1 MAQSF
6 ETKTVH
12 FKQDKHRPHNS
23 KVTPI
28 YQTSA
33 FSFKDLDD
41 VEAFYNGDTDYLYS
55 RVGNPNPDELAYLV
69 SQLENA
75 PSGVST
81 ASGLS
86 AILIGV
92 LSVCQAGD
100 HILASTD
107 IYGGTYELFETEL
120 TSLGID
126 VSFVDF
132 KDLEA
137 VEKAVKSTTKLVYTE
152 SITNPLLYVED
163 LAAIVSFSKAH
174 QLKTM
179 VDNTFATPY
188 LMTPYDLGVNLVVH
202 SATKYLGGHS
212 DITAGVVVGDT
223 DLIKKARTKAI
234 HLGPTL
240 APMEAWLTV
249 RGIKTL
255 ALRMERQVSNAQ
267 KLADALTKH
276 KDVKTVYYP
285 KNASPR
291 GNGAIVSID
300 LAETINVSTFFKS
313 LGFVKIIPTLA
324 GVETTVSYPKT
335 TSHRALSEDVQKSL
349 GITEGLVR
357 ISVGIEASEDIIQA
371 FTHALSVS
379 VEPVSN

>member
-1 MAQSF
+1 MSQSF
-6 ETKTVH
+6 NTKTVH
-12 FKQDKHRPHNS
+12 FKTAKHQPHNS

-41 VEAFYNGDTDYLYS
+41 VEAFYNGEKDYLYS
-55 RVGNPNPDELAYLV
+55 RVGNPNPDELAHVV

-75 PSGVST
+75 PAGVSA
-81 ASGLS
+81 ASGLA
-86 AILIGV
+86 AILVGV

-120 TSLGID
+120 TSFGIEL
-126 VSFVDF
+126 SFVDF
-132 KDLEA
+132 KDLDA
-137 VEKAVKSTTKLVYTE
+137 VAKEIKPNTKLVYTE

-163 LAAIVSFSKAH
+163 LTAIVAFSQKH
-174 QLKTM
+174 NLKTM

-188 LMTPYDLGVNLVVH
+188 LITPYDQGVNLVVH

-212 DITAGVVVGDT
+212 DVTAGVVVGDE

-249 RGIKTL
+249 RGVKTL
-255 ALRMERQVSNAQ
+255 ALRMEKQVSNAQ
-267 KLADALTKH
+267 KLADALAAH
-276 KDVKTVYYP
+276 EGIHTVYYP
-285 KNASPR
+285 KEASPK
-291 GNGAIVSID
+291 GNGAIVTID
-300 LAETINVSTFFKS
+300 LRDTIDVKTFFQS
-313 LGFVKIIPTLA
+313 LGFVKIVPTLA

-335 TSHRALSEDVQKSL
+335 TSHRALPEDVRQSL
-349 GITEGLVR
+349 GITTGLVR
-357 ISVGIEASEDIIQA
+357 ISVGIEDSDDIIQA
-371 FTHALSVS
+371 FTEALSIS
-379 VEPVSN
+379 KLA

>member
-1 MAQSF
+1 MSQSF
-6 ETKTVH
+6 NTKTVH
-12 FKQDKHRPHNS
+12 FKSEQHRPHNS

-41 VEAFYNGDTDYLYS
+41 VEAFYNGEKDYLYS
-55 RVGNPNPDELAYLV
+55 RVGNPNPDELAHVV
-69 SQLENA
+69 SNLENA
-75 PSGVST
+75 PAGVSA
-81 ASGLS
+81 ASGLA
-86 AILIGV
+86 AILVGV

-120 TSLGID
+120 TSFGIEL
-126 VSFVDF
+126 SFVDF
-132 KDLEA
+132 KDLNA
-137 VEKAVKSTTKLVYTE
+137 VEQAVRPNTKLVYTE

-163 LAAIVSFSKAH
+163 LAAIVAFSKQH
-174 QLKTM
+174 NLKTM

-188 LMTPYDLGVNLVVH
+188 LITPYDQGVNLVVH

-212 DITAGVVVGDT
+212 DITAGVVVGDS
-223 DLIKKARTKAI
+223 DLIQKARAKAI
-234 HLGPTL
+234 HLGATL

-249 RGIKTL
+249 RGVKTL
-255 ALRMERQVSNAQ
+255 ALRMEKQVSNAE
-267 KLADALTKH
+267 KLARALLKNP
-276 KDVKTVYYP
+276 DVKTVYYP
-285 KNASPR
+285 KNASPN

-300 LAETINVSTFFKS
+300 LNDTIDVKTFFQS

-335 TSHRALSEDVQKSL
+335 TSHRALSEEVQQSL
-349 GITEGLVR
+349 GITTGLVR
-357 ISVGIEASEDIIQA
+357 ISVGIEDSDDIIQA
-371 FTHALSVS
+371 FEHALNNSRK
-379 VEPVSN
+379 

>member
-1 MAQSF
+1 MSQSF
-6 ETKTVH
+6 NTKTVH
-12 FKQDKHRPHNS
+12 FKTNKHRPDNS

-41 VEAFYNGDTDYLYS
+41 VEAFYNGEKDYLYS
-55 RVGNPNPDELAYLV
+55 RVGNPNPDELAHVV

-75 PSGVST
+75 PAGVSA
-81 ASGLS
+81 ASGLA
-86 AILIGV
+86 AILVGV

-120 TSLGID
+120 TSFGIEL
-126 VSFVDF
+126 SFVDF
-132 KDLEA
+132 KDLDT
-137 VEKAVKSTTKLVYTE
+137 VEKEIRPNTKLVYTE

-163 LAAIVSFSKAH
+163 LAAIVAFSNKH
-174 QLKTM
+174 NLKTM

-188 LMTPYDLGVNLVVH
+188 LITPYEKGVNLVVH

-212 DITAGVVVGDT
+212 DVTAGVVVGDE
-223 DLIKKARTKAI
+223 DLIQKARAKAI

-249 RGIKTL
+249 RGVKTL
-255 ALRMERQVSNAQ
+255 ALRMEKQVTNAE
-267 KLADALTKH
+267 KLARALEENP
-276 KDVKTVYYP
+276 DVKTVYYP
-285 KNASPR
+285 KNASPN

-300 LAETINVSTFFKS
+300 LADTIDVKTFFQS

-335 TSHRALSEDVQKSL
+335 TSHRALSEDMQLSL
-349 GITEGLVR
+349 GITTGLVR
-357 ISVGIEASEDIIQA
+357 ISVGIEDSKDIIKA
-371 FTHALSVS
+371 FEHALVTSKK
-379 VEPVSN
+379 

>member
-1 MAQSF
+1 MSQSF
-6 ETKTVH
+6 NTKTVH
-12 FKQDKHRPHNS
+12 FKSEQHRPHNS

-41 VEAFYNGDTDYLYS
+41 VEAFYNGEKDYLYS
-55 RVGNPNPDELAYLV
+55 RVGNPNPDELAHVV
-69 SQLENA
+69 SNLENA
-75 PSGVST
+75 PAGVSA
-81 ASGLS
+81 ASGLA
-86 AILIGV
+86 AILVGV

-120 TSLGID
+120 TSFGIEL
-126 VSFVDF
+126 SFVDF
-132 KDLEA
+132 KDLNA
-137 VEKAVKSTTKLVYTE
+137 VEQAVRPNTKLVYTE

-163 LAAIVSFSKAH
+163 LAAIVAFSKQH
-174 QLKTM
+174 NLKTM

-188 LMTPYDLGVNLVVH
+188 LITPYDQGVNLVVH

-212 DITAGVVVGDT
+212 DITAGVVVGDS
-223 DLIKKARTKAI
+223 DLIQKARAKAI
-234 HLGPTL
+234 HLGATL

-249 RGIKTL
+249 RGVKTL
-255 ALRMERQVSNAQ
+255 ALRMEKQVSNAE
-267 KLADALTKH
+267 KLARALLKNP
-276 KDVKTVYYP
+276 DVKTVYYP
-285 KNASPR
+285 KNASPN

-300 LAETINVSTFFKS
+300 LNDTIDVKTFFQS

-335 TSHRALSEDVQKSL
+335 TSHRALSEEVQQSL
-349 GITEGLVR
+349 GITTGLVR
-357 ISVGIEASEDIIQA
+357 ISVGIEDSDDIIQA
-371 FTHALSVS
+371 FEQALNNSRK
-379 VEPVSN
+379 

>member
-1 MAQSF
+1 MSQSF
-6 ETKTVH
+6 NTKTVH
-12 FKQDKHRPHNS
+12 FKSEQHRPHNS

-41 VEAFYNGDTDYLYS
+41 VEAFYNGEKDYLYS
-55 RVGNPNPDELAYLV
+55 RVGNPNPDELAHVV
-69 SQLENA
+69 SNLENA
-75 PSGVST
+75 PAGVSA
-81 ASGLS
+81 ASGLA
-86 AILIGV
+86 AILVGV

-120 TSLGID
+120 TSFGIEL
-126 VSFVDF
+126 SFVDF
-132 KDLEA
+132 KDLNAVEEA
-137 VEKAVKSTTKLVYTE
+137 VKPNTKLVYTE

-163 LAAIVSFSKAH
+163 LAAIVAFSKQH
-174 QLKTM
+174 NLKTM

-188 LMTPYDLGVNLVVH
+188 LITPYDQGVNLVVH

-212 DITAGVVVGDT
+212 DITAGVVVGDS
-223 DLIKKARTKAI
+223 DLIQKARAKAI

-249 RGIKTL
+249 RGVKTL
-255 ALRMERQVSNAQ
+255 ALRMEKQVSNAE
-267 KLADALTKH
+267 KLAHALLKNP
-276 KDVKTVYYP
+276 DVKTVYYP
-285 KNASPR
+285 KNASPN

-300 LAETINVSTFFKS
+300 LNDTIDVKTFFQS

-335 TSHRALSEDVQKSL
+335 TSHRALSEEVQQSL
-349 GITEGLVR
+349 GITTGLVR
-357 ISVGIEASEDIIQA
+357 ISVGIEDSDDIIQA
-371 FTHALSVS
+371 FEHALNNSRK
-379 VEPVSN
+379 

>member
-1 MAQSF
+1 MSQSF
-6 ETKTVH
+6 NTKTVH
-12 FKQDKHRPHNS
+12 FKTAKHQPHNS

-41 VEAFYNGDTDYLYS
+41 VEAFYNGEKDYLYS
-55 RVGNPNPDELAYLV
+55 RVGNPNPDELAHVV

-75 PSGVST
+75 PAGVSA
-81 ASGLS
+81 ASGLA
-86 AILIGV
+86 AILVGV

-120 TSLGID
+120 TSFGIEL
-126 VSFVDF
+126 SFVDF
-132 KDLEA
+132 KDLDA
-137 VEKAVKSTTKLVYTE
+137 VAKEIKPNTKLVYTE

-163 LAAIVSFSKAH
+163 LTAIVAFSQKH
-174 QLKTM
+174 NLKTM

-188 LMTPYDLGVNLVVH
+188 LITPYDQGVNLVVH

-212 DITAGVVVGDT
+212 DVTAGVVVGDE

-249 RGIKTL
+249 RGVKTL
-255 ALRMERQVSNAQ
+255 ALRMEKQVANAQ
-267 KLADALTKH
+267 KLADALSAH
-276 KDVKTVYYP
+276 EDIHTVYYP
-285 KNASPR
+285 KQASPK
-291 GNGAIVSID
+291 GNGAIVTID
-300 LAETINVSTFFKS
+300 LKDTIDVKTFFQS
-313 LGFVKIIPTLA
+313 LGFVKIVPTLA

-335 TSHRALSEDVQKSL
+335 TSHRALPEDVQQSL
-349 GITEGLVR
+349 GITTGLVR
-357 ISVGIEASEDIIQA
+357 ISVGIEDSDDIIQA
-371 FTHALSVS
+371 FTEALSNS
-379 VEPVSN
+379 QHA

>member
-1 MAQSF
+1 MSQSF
-6 ETKTVH
+6 NTKTVH
-12 FKQDKHRPHNS
+12 FKSEQHRPDNS

-41 VEAFYNGDTDYLYS
+41 VEAFYNGEKDYLYS
-55 RVGNPNPDELAYLV
+55 RVGNPNPDELAHVV
-69 SQLENA
+69 SNLENA
-75 PSGVST
+75 PAGVSA
-81 ASGLS
+81 ASGLA
-86 AILIGV
+86 AILVGV

-120 TSLGID
+120 TSFGIEL
-126 VSFVDF
+126 SFVDF
-132 KDLEA
+132 KDLNA
-137 VEKAVKSTTKLVYTE
+137 VEQAVRPNTKLVYTE

-163 LAAIVSFSKAH
+163 LAAIVAFSKQH
-174 QLKTM
+174 NLKTM

-188 LMTPYDLGVNLVVH
+188 LITPYDQGVNLVVH

-212 DITAGVVVGDT
+212 DITAGVVVGDS
-223 DLIKKARTKAI
+223 DLIQKARAKAI

-249 RGIKTL
+249 RGVKTL
-255 ALRMERQVSNAQ
+255 ALRMEKQVSNAE
-267 KLADALTKH
+267 KLARALLKNP
-276 KDVKTVYYP
+276 DVKTVYYP
-285 KNASPR
+285 KNASPN

-300 LAETINVSTFFKS
+300 LNDTIDVKTFFQS

-335 TSHRALSEDVQKSL
+335 TSHRALSEEVQQSL
-349 GITEGLVR
+349 GITTGLVR
-357 ISVGIEASEDIIQA
+357 ISVGIEDSDDIIQA
-371 FTHALSVS
+371 FEHALANSRK
-379 VEPVSN
+379 